1 MAERLYHNCE
11 VYTVDASRPRAE
23 AVAVRGE
30 EIVAVGFFVEC
41 RAALGTGHEEVD
53 LGGGALLPG
62 FIDTHIHPVML
73 AFFEMNAAL
82 GKARSIADVQDILS
96 ESAAEA
102 GEGAWV
108 LGLDFDD
115 QKLAEKRMPGRQE
128 IDRAV
133 GGRPAVIVRYDGHM
147 LIANTAAI
155 EASGVDAST
164 GDPPGGFIDREPDG
178 YPAGPFREAA
188 AQVVLSLMP
197 PPDIPVFLESARN
210 TFDRLAARGITS
222 LGAVLQTD
230 AEGPGG
236 EQGTLDLVA
245 MQLLLDGMPQTVF
258 GMLIARDIEKIVE
271 AKRTPLEQ
279 PGGAGHRVGAMKI
292 FADGSLGSRTA
303 FMSRPFSDAPDN
315 VGFLIYDEAELYR
328 RMVAAHNLG
337 LQIATHAIG
346 DAANR
351 TVVDLYGR
359 LQREHPR
366 ADARHRLEHASV
378 LDERLIEDMARLGVV
393 AAVTPLY
400 VQTEKEWLGERL
412 GERVRMTYP
421 FRSMLDAGVRLAGS
435 SDAPVESTDVLSA
448 IHCCVTRDGF
458 ETQECLTAAEAV
470 RIYTLDAA
478 YAQHQ
483 EEVRGSIS
491 PGKRADMVLL
501 DANPVDVAADR
512 ISDIKVL
519 RTIAGGETCFQAPDA
534 SGGTGIA
541 PRR

>member
-30 EIVAVGFFVEC
+30 EIVAVGFVEEC

-222 LGAVLQTD
+222 LGAVLQAD

-236 EQGTLDLVA
+236 EQGTLDLEA
-245 MQLLLDGMPQTVF
+245 MLLLLLEDIPQTIF
-258 GMLIARDIEKIVE
+258 GMLIARDIEKI
-271 AKRTPLEQ
+271 L
-279 PGGAGHRVGAMKI
+279 
-292 FADGSLGSRTA
+292 
-303 FMSRPFSDAPDN
+303 
-315 VGFLIYDEAELYR
+315 
-328 RMVAAHNLG
+328 
-337 LQIATHAIG
+337 
-346 DAANR
+346 
-351 TVVDLYGR
+351 
-359 LQREHPR
+359 
-366 ADARHRLEHASV
+366 
-378 LDERLIEDMARLGVV
+378 
-393 AAVTPLY
+393 
-400 VQTEKEWLGERL
+400 
-412 GERVRMTYP
+412 
-421 FRSMLDAGVRLAGS
+421 
-435 SDAPVESTDVLSA
+435 
-448 IHCCVTRDGF
+448 
-458 ETQECLTAAEAV
+458 
-470 RIYTLDAA
+470 
-478 YAQHQ
+478 
-483 EEVRGSIS
+483 
-491 PGKRADMVLL
+491 
-501 DANPVDVAADR
+501 
-512 ISDIKVL
+512 
-519 RTIAGGETCFQAPDA
+519 
-534 SGGTGIA
+534 
-541 PRR
+541 